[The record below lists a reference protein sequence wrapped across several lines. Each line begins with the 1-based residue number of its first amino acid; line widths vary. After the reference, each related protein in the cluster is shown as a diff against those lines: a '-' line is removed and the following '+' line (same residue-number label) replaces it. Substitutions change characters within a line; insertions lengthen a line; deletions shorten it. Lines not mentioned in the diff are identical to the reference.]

1 MKKKLLYSGIS
12 VVIIA
17 TTIAVSVLLINAK
30 PLPKKDNQ
38 KHNTMYVKA
47 EKVTLEETESN
58 MTYRGRV
65 TAFENVSLAAEV
77 QGKIMQGNVYFKA
90 GESFKKG
97 DILIKIYSKDIE
109 ASIKS
114 GKSSLLQTLSKI
126 LPDLKV
132 DYTSEYEKWN
142 AFFNAIDTEGPL
154 PELPV
159 INSNQEKVFLAANN
173 VLTAYYSLQQQEIN
187 LSRYTIKAPFNG
199 SFKSVNKEIGAIA
212 SPGSELATIIRS
224 DKLEI
229 TVPVFPGDLKW
240 IKEGDKVTITDKNGN
255 QKTATIS
262 RISGFVDETTQSV
275 NIYLTF
281 NASGCIGFLHGEYVD
296 VKIKGTKLNVFTI
309 PREALVD
316 EHYVYELTE
325 NKLKKLSIDIVRSL
339 DDTYIISGI
348 DTNKI
353 IVTESLASISPE
365 IEYLAR

>member
-12 VVIIA
+12 IVIIG
-17 TTIAVSVLLINAK
+17 TTIAVSVALINAK
-30 PLPKKDNQ
+30 PLPRKDNQ

-47 EKVTLEETESN
+47 EKVKLKETKSN

-65 TAFENVSLAAEV
+65 TAFENISLAAEV
-77 QGKIMQGNVYFKA
+77 QGKIMQGDVYFKA

-97 DILIKIYSKDIE
+97 DILLKIYSKDIE

-132 DYTSEYEKWN
+132 DYSAEYEKWN
-142 AFFNAIDTEGPL
+142 TFFNAIETEGLL
-154 PELPV
+154 PELPK
-159 INSNQEKVFLAANN
+159 ISSSKEKVFLAANN
-173 VLTAYYSLQQQEIN
+173 VLTAYYNLQQQEIN
-187 LSRYTIKAPFNG
+187 LSRHTIKAPFNG

-224 DKLEI
+224 DKLEV

-240 IKEGDKVTITDKNGN
+240 IKEGDKVMVSDKNEN
-255 QKTATIS
+255 QKTAIIS

-275 NIYLTF
+275 NVYLTY
-281 NASGCIGFLHGEYVD
+281 NASGGTGFLHGEYVD
-296 VKIKGTKLNVFTI
+296 VEFKGTKLNVFTI

-316 EHYVYELTE
+316 EHYVYELAGD
-325 NKLKKLSIDIVRSL
+325 KLKKLSVDIVRSL
-339 DDTYIISGI
+339 DDSHIISGI

-353 IVTESLASISPE
+353 IVTESLASINPE